1 MRKWPFIVV
10 LTILIITA
18 LFVPAL
24 SAPYVQVAV
33 DGQYVSFPDELPY
46 LDTHSS
52 RTMVPARFVAEKLG
66 ARVQWNGQLNQV
78 IFTYKDQTILL
89 PIGQNRAQV
98 NGKEKSFDAP
108 AVLKNGRTM
117 VPLRFVSEV
126 FGAKVSWVEQRNL
139 AVVTTAGHAEVV
151 PSAPEKGTWIWNTK
165 IIEADQDSFFR
176 FARDNAITAIYLH
189 VDKDVNP
196 KAYQSFISR
205 ADAQQIKVEALIGTP
220 RWVFTSSQDQ
230 IKDYMTWVKQYNA
243 SADANERF
251 VGLHFDIEPYLL
263 DEWKNNQRMVIE
275 HWMDNMRFIESETK
289 GTGLKVTLDVPFWVH
304 KIKIPD
310 STYTLSAWLLEKFD
324 CLVLMDYRNFALG
337 NDGIVENA
345 NTILKEAST
354 LKKQVIV
361 AVDTAKSTEGERTT
375 FFSLNTDAMERELQI
390 VRGQLSRF
398 ASFAGVAVHD
408 YKNWTA
414 LDQQPRP

>member
-1 MRKWPFIVV
+1 MRKWPFIVA
-10 LTILIITA
+10 LTILFITA

-33 DGQYVSFPDELPY
+33 DGRYMSFPDELPY
-46 LDTHSS
+46 LDAHSN

-66 ARVQWNGQLNQV
+66 ARVQWRGELNQV
-78 IFTYKDQTILL
+78 IFTYKNQTIIL

-98 NGKEKSFDAP
+98 NGKEKAFDAP
-108 AVLKNGRTM
+108 AVLKNDRTM

-126 FGAKVSWVEQRNL
+126 FGAKVRWIEERNL
-139 AVVTTAGHAEVV
+139 AVVTTARHAEVV
-151 PSAPEKGTWIWNTK
+151 PPAPEKGTWIWNTK
-165 IIEADQDSFFR
+165 IIETDQDGILR

-196 KAYQSFISR
+196 EAYQSFIRS
-205 ADAQQIKVEALIGTP
+205 AHEKQIKVEALVGTP
-220 RWVFTSSQDQ
+220 RWAFTGSQDQ
-230 IKDYMTWVKQYNA
+230 IKDYMAWVKQYNA
-243 SADANERF
+243 SAGANERF

-263 DEWKNNQRMVIE
+263 KEWKNNQRLVIE

-289 GTGLKVTLDVPFWVH
+289 GTGLKITLDVPFWVH
-304 KIKIPD
+304 KVKIPD
-310 STYTLSAWLLEKFD
+310 SDYTFSAWLLEKFD

-345 NTILKEAST
+345 STILREAST

-375 FFSLNTDAMERELQI
+375 FYSLSTDSLERELQI
-390 VRGQLSRF
+390 AKEQLSRY
-398 ASFAGVAVHD
+398 ASFAGVAIHD
-408 YKNWTA
+408 YQNWTA
-414 LDQQPRP
+414 LNLQPRP